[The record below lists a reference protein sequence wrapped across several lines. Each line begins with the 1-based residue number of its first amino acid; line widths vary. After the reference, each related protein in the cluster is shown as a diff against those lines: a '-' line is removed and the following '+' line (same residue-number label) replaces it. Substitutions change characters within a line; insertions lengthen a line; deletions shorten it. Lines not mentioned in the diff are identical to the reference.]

1 MTNKTPSEK
10 DLWEMI
16 LTVATAAIH
25 VAINWIFKEESNS
38 DDE

>member
-25 VAINWIFKEESNS
+25 VAINWLFKTC
-38 DDE
+38 